1 MRMGD
6 RVRIMRGDFKT
17 LEGDVVE
24 VDRKHNL
31 INVGGAIVRKADG
44 TEVHRPIH
52 PSNVMIIK
60 LKPDKERDKI
70 LERRSKVGTKGPAET
85 P

>member
-1 MRMGD
+1 
-6 RVRIMRGDFKT
+6 MRGDFKT
-17 LEGDVVE
+17 LEGDVTE
-24 VDRKHNL
+24 VDRKSYR
-31 INVGGAIVRKADG
+31 INVDGAIVRKADG

-70 LERRSKVGTKGPAET
+70 LERRSKVGAKGPTEA